1 MRGGMMRARYVRLW
15 IIAAV
20 FFVSTLCGLKDARAA
35 FPLLSGSDMW
45 NVTISGFTVG
55 SGNIQFFDDPTFGKV
70 VAGYIIIKAK
80 AVQNKNAPDV
90 FNLGFFG
97 LLGEW
102 AIDSSGVVTGFL
114 SGGSAAVPLD
124 ISFTGKG
131 KDFASI
137 SMNGTS
143 TNGAIHMKGVP
154 VSTLLTSDLTGSW
167 HATTTKNGVVSVE
180 LFDLTPAADICV
192 DITAPG
198 SCDLTLGAFN
208 LYDLDGAGPGYLLL
222 GSVLVSSGG
231 QIGVVVGEFL
241 IDKDTGIPDTTG
253 IGRSVTGK
261 LSAKSIPFKAGMS
274 GGDDN
279 QAVVKMNMSQ

>member
-1 MRGGMMRARYVRLW
+1 MRTRYVKLW
-15 IIAAV
+15 IVAAV

-90 FNLGFFG
+90 FDVGFFA
-97 LLGEW
+97 LFGEW
-102 AIDSSGVVTGFL
+102 TIDSSGVVSGFL
-114 SGGSAAVPLD
+114 SCGCEDVPLD
-124 ISFTGKG
+124 ISFAGKG
-131 KDFASI
+131 KDFTSI
-137 SMNGTS
+137 SLNGNS

-154 VSTLLTSDLTGSW
+154 VSTLLTPDLTGSW
-167 HATTTKNGVVSVE
+167 QATTTKNGALFIE
-180 LFDLTPAADICV
+180 LFDLAPAADICV
-192 DITAPG
+192 EIVTPCLPDG
-198 SCDLTLGAFN
+198 SGGDLTIPAFN
-208 LYDLDGAGPGYLLL
+208 LYVLDGAGPGYNLL

-231 QIGVVVGEFL
+231 QIGLVAGESASSVV
-241 IDKDTGIPDTTG
+241 
-253 IGRSVTGK
+253 RSVTGK
-261 LSAKSIPFKAGMS
+261 LAKKAPFKAGMS

>member
-1 MRGGMMRARYVRLW
+1 MRARYVKLW
-15 IIAAV
+15 IVAAV

-70 VAGYIIIKAK
+70 VAGYIVIKAK

-97 LLGEW
+97 LFGEW
-102 AIDSSGVVTGFL
+102 SIDSSGVVSGFL
-114 SGGSAAVPLD
+114 SGGSQQVPLD

-131 KDFASI
+131 KDFVSI
-137 SMNGTS
+137 SLNGTS

-154 VSTLLTSDLTGSW
+154 VSTLLTMDITGSW
-167 HATTTKNGVVSVE
+167 HATTLKNGTAFVE
-180 LFDLTPAADICV
+180 LFDLTPSADLCV
-192 DITAPG
+192 EIVTPCLIG
-198 SCDLTLGAFN
+198 GGGGDLTVPAFN
-208 LYDLDGAGPGYLLL
+208 LYDLDGAGPGYVLL

-231 QIGVVVGEFL
+231 QIGAVVVEFL

-253 IGRSVTGK
+253 VGRSVTGK
-261 LSAKSIPFKAGMS
+261 LAKKAPLKASMS

>member
-1 MRGGMMRARYVRLW
+1 MRGGTMRARYLRLW
-15 IIAAV
+15 LVAAV

-97 LLGEW
+97 LFGEW
-102 AIDSSGVVTGFL
+102 AIDSSGVVSGFL

-124 ISFTGKG
+124 ISFTAKGKG
-131 KDFASI
+131 FASI
-137 SMNGTS
+137 SMNGT
-143 TNGAIHMKGVP
+143 
-154 VSTLLTSDLTGSW
+154 
-167 HATTTKNGVVSVE
+167 TTKNGVASVE

-208 LYDLDGAGPGYLLL
+208 LYDLDGAGPGYTLA

-231 QIGVVVGEFL
+231 QFGVVVEEFL

-261 LSAKSIPFKAGMS
+261 LSAKKIPFKASMS

-279 QAVVKMNMSQ
+279 QAVVKMSMSQ